1 LTLGGDERKGPPM
14 SRTKETKRRLAPPR
28 MSYSSRVHLKRRLQ
42 SIDYRFLAAV
52 AALALATAG
61 AVRFL

>member
-1 LTLGGDERKGPPM
+1 
-14 SRTKETKRRLAPPR
+14 